1 MNPIYEKLFAYYGAE
16 ILRESE
22 NYDEHAIQ
30 ALLDTYPLDKSAHLA
45 LEEAFYDR
53 YLQWSLDAFVTG
65 LHLGLSLS
73 HRDVRGFGPQQ
84 A

>member
-1 MNPIYEKLFAYYGAE
+1 MTSTPSRLCWTPI
-16 ILRESE
+16 
-22 NYDEHAIQ
+22 
-30 ALLDTYPLDKSAHLA
+30 PLDKSAHLA
-45 LEEAFYDR
+45 LEEAFYSR
-53 YLQWSLDAFVTG
+53 YLQWSLDAFVAG